1 MEIPKSLNECK
12 RTDGTVSAVRFWAE
26 NFEKWGE
33 RILVFLL
40 VIGVIET
47 ILSGISAAEIDE
59 EMVFGVVISSLIQW
73 FFYAVIEY
81 AAYNFIST
89 ILYALGSIVESAR
102 TSANVELYKLYKD
115 EIAEGRER
123 EDTTYWTCSE
133 CGKRNPKHT
142 GTCSCG
148 HSRY

>member
-1 MEIPKSLNECK
+1 M
-12 RTDGTVSAVRFWAE
+12 
-26 NFEKWGE
+26 
-33 RILVFLL
+33 

-123 EDTTYWTCSE
+123 
-133 CGKRNPKHT
+133 
-142 GTCSCG
+142 
-148 HSRY
+148 